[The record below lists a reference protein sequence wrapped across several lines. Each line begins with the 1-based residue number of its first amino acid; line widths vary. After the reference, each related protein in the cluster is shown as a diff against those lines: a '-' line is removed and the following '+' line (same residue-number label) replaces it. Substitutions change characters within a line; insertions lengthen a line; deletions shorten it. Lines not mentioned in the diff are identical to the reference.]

1 MTIIVNST
9 SENSTRPRSAP
20 SINGPFGGD
29 TVVVTTSPSSDPTN
43 LEHVKKGLAA
53 TIANPV
59 LGRNIFGFD
68 DSLST
73 RDPDGGRIST
83 ITVNGVLA
91 AACYSHRVTPTQAYL
106 GGLITLPGFTGRG
119 LATLAIHCNLA
130 ERVRADGARIEVRA
144 VVRVLPDGRINTTS
158 AHILTHH
165 FKFVPKGIGVVD
177 LDHFGTRGTH
187 LRATAEPD
195 GHTIRTR
202 LFVRSGKTE
211 GGR

>member
-1 MTIIVNST
+1 VTIIVKST

-20 SINGPFGGD
+20 SITGPFRGD
-29 TVVVTTSPSSDPTN
+29 TVVVTNSPSSDPTN
-43 LEHVKKGLAA
+43 LKYVEKGLAA
-53 TIANPV
+53 TIANLV

-68 DSLST
+68 DSLAT
-73 RDPDGGRIST
+73 RDPDGGRITT

-106 GGLITLPGFTGRG
+106 GGLIALPGFSGQG

-130 ERVRADGARIEVRA
+130 DRVRVDGERLEVHA
-144 VVRVLPDGRINTTS
+144 VVRLLPDGRINTTS

-165 FKFVPKGIGVVD
+165 FGFKPQGIVVVD
-177 LDHFGTRGTH
+177 LDQFGTRGTH

-195 GHTIRTR
+195 GHTIHTR
-202 LFVRSGKTE
+202 LFVRPGKTGE
-211 GGR
+211 AR

>member
-53 TIANPV
+53 TIANPD
-59 LGRNIFGFD
+59 LGRNVFGFD
-68 DSLST
+68 EKLAT
-73 RDPDGGRIST
+73 RDADGGLIT
-83 ITVNGVLA
+83 AITVNRVLA
-91 AACYSHRVTPTQAYL
+91 SACYSYRQTPRQAYL
-106 GGLITLPGFTGRG
+106 GGLFTLPAFARHG
-119 LATLAIHCNLA
+119 LAKLAIHCNIEA
-130 ERVRADGARIEVRA
+130 RRRIDGESLEIHA
-144 VVRVLPDGRINTTS
+144 VVRVLPDGRINATS
-158 AHILTHH
+158 ANILTRHSG
-165 FKFVPKGIGVVD
+165 FEPKGIVVVD

-195 GHTIRTR
+195 GRTIRTR
-202 LFVRSGKTE
+202 LFVRGKTE
-211 GGR
+211 EGR